1 MIAFLRN
8 LFFRDVWLKLFS
20 FGLAILIWF
29 IVWLAIQKEATP
41 VAAST
46 TKTSERTFFG
56 VPVVVVSGTADVREF
71 KVRPSQIEIRVQ
83 GETTLVESLR
93 GSDIRAMVDLTGAE
107 VTAELNRRVE
117 VFTPAGI
124 MYVRVSPEEVQVL
137 APAPPKS

>member
-20 FGLAILIWF
+20 LGLAMLIWS

-56 VPVVVVSGTADVREF
+56 VPVVLVSSTADVREF
-71 KVRPSQIEIRVQ
+71 KVKPSQVEIRVQ
-83 GETTLVESLR
+83 GETKLVESLR
-93 GSDIRAMVDLTGAE
+93 GTDIRGIVDLTSVE
-107 VTAELNRRVE
+107 VTPEMKRRVE
-117 VFTPAGI
+117 VFTPPGI
-124 MYVRVSPEEVQVL
+124 MYVRVSPEEVQIL
-137 APAPPKS
+137 APTKN